1 MDIAG
6 GSVGLRCR
14 PAIAP
19 ASPCAPLLQSKRWQA
34 ALTGIKDSSRSTKT
48 FRVVM
53 RLTGRRDGGNRDG
66 PQQVHAKQHACLS
79 NLCGQYVFFMIVNVA
94 HACNSSKSR
103 SSSGEP
109 QALALHW
116 TLGINKAGNNDLL
129 KLKRHAESERE
140 RERDRSCLRTRFGQ
154 DVVGGVHNLSDAE
167 SSDMFYAAA
176 HTGVIFDY
184 NTGVGHSSL
193 PIVFVNVWIVV
204 FF

>member
-1 MDIAG
+1 MDIPG
-6 GSVGLRCR
+6 GSVGLRYR

-66 PQQVHAKQHACLS
+66 PQEGHAKQHACLS

-140 RERDRSCLRTRFGQ
+140 REIDRACALALVRTSLAACTTFQ
-154 DVVGGVHNLSDAE
+154 MQNLLTCSTPLLTRA
-167 SSDMFYAAA
+167 SSSTITPGWAIL
-176 HTGVIFDY
+176 HC
-184 NTGVGHSSL
+184 
-193 PIVFVNVWIVV
+193 P
-204 FF
+204 